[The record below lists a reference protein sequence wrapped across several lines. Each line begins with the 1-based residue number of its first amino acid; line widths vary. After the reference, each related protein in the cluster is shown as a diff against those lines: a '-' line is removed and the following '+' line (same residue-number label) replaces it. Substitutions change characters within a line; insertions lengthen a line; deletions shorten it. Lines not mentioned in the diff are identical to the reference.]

1 MGFHWYYRWTENIQ
15 NQTGTCTLPSFQ
27 KMSKFTNWKTER
39 PKGNHTHTHFHK
51 EHHNTNKQITII
63 KWTPWNETWVTETH
77 KIMYM
82 YTQYKLSIHKNL
94 FRFLFMNICTCNKLS
109 HLAKTFV
116 SPLSN
121 ISVSN
126 ELSISDF
133 EIFFFLNFYFFF
145 LANLGDAETLMM
157 KAISNF
163 KHLL

>member
-1 MGFHWYYRWTENIQ
+1 
-15 NQTGTCTLPSFQ
+15 
-27 KMSKFTNWKTER
+27 
-39 PKGNHTHTHFHK
+39 
-51 EHHNTNKQITII
+51 
-63 KWTPWNETWVTETH
+63 
-77 KIMYM
+77 
-82 YTQYKLSIHKNL
+82 
-94 FRFLFMNICTCNKLS
+94 MNICTCNKLS